1 MRTGR
6 RAIPVL
12 VVMAAA
18 LVPIVAPAPLV
29 AQEALDARRELVLG
43 GPTAVGV
50 LFPISERWS
59 FRADGTVGGTVSGV
73 GGTSAIGPSAGW
85 NYVIG
90 ASMLRHVPGDG
101 PVRSYLLGRLGY
113 QRSMP
118 GGSAATQTFI
128 YGAGFGV
135 SMRVADQAAVFSE
148 LTAQF
153 NYSTSNVGGQR
164 PYVTSWNTTNRV
176 GVTVRRRTTR
186 G

>member
-6 RAIPVL
+6 GAVPVL
-12 VVMAAA
+12 AMLIAAVASGATPHA
-18 LVPIVAPAPLV
+18 LS
-29 AQEALDARRELVLG
+29 AQDEFDARRELVLG

-59 FRADGTVGGTVSGV
+59 FRADGTVGGTVSGI
-73 GGTSAIGPSAGW
+73 GGTSAVGPSAGW

-101 PVRSYLLGRLGY
+101 PVRSYLLGRFGY

-118 GGSAATQTFI
+118 DGSPAAQTFV
-128 YGAGFGV
+128 YSAGFGV

-153 NYSTSNVGGQR
+153 SYSSSNNGGQR
-164 PYVTSWNTTNRV
+164 PYATSWNTTSRI
-176 GVTVRRRTTR
+176 GVMVRRRGRR